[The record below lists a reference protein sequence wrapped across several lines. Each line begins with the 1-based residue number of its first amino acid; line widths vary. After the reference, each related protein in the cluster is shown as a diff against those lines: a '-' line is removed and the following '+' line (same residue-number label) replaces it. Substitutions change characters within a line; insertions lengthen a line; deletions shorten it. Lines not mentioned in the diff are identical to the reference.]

1 MATNACG
8 NKVHLEALAKQ
19 QKDALSLFSL
29 ASAAPLH
36 SGEMGRARGS
46 KGRICIKDPDQNVA
60 PRSFFRGPKS
70 KDRLMAAAKME
81 CGRKKQYPRSRSHG
95 FLHRFLESGER
106 LENASVSSTH
116 TYHFTICMS
125 LPSSVDA
132 NLAEQPFHLQIPE
145 PQAKKAQEDRYLS
158 PADPSSIRGTPSC
171 PEKTPTSPTSPRAA
185 KTFTSLPT
193 CGYHHGHNL
202 LSTARSASP
211 RCSPYANGMRAR

>member
-1 MATNACG
+1 MW
-8 NKVHLEALAKQ
+8 KKKDHLEATAKQ

-29 ASAAPLH
+29 ACAAPLH

-81 CGRKKQYPRSRSHG
+81 CGRKKQSPRSRSHG

-106 LENASVSSTH
+106 LGNTSVSSTH
-116 TYHFTICMS
+116 TYQLTIFMS
-125 LPSSVDA
+125 LSSSVSA

-145 PQAKKAQEDRYLS
+145 LQAKKAQEDTFPLLIHHRSGAPRRAPKRPQHHL
-158 PADPSSIRGTPSC
+158 RHR
-171 PEKTPTSPTSPRAA
+171 EQQKRSPRCPPVDTAMG
-185 KTFTSLPT
+185 TF
-193 CGYHHGHNL
+193 

-211 RCSPYANGMRAR
+211 RCSPYPNGMRAR